1 LRAGPLKPHHSHGR
15 DLVIMIPRK
24 EKSMS
29 TSTPTHRTHFMLS
42 ATLSIFV
49 CLLLAAC
56 GGTSSA
62 GGTTTT
68 STATTGSTTS
78 GAATIAM
85 ATTTFSGT
93 TNVTIKAGQA
103 VTFKSD
109 GTHDL
114 VIGKQGQFSGQ
125 SGAPSELNSSSGL
138 TFSPGDSKSVTF
150 PTAGTYS
157 ITCTIHP
164 NMQATVVVTS

>member
-1 LRAGPLKPHHSHGR
+1 
-15 DLVIMIPRK
+15 
-24 EKSMS
+24 MS
-29 TSTPTHRTHFMLS
+29 TSSSPHRTCFRLG
-42 ATLSIFV
+42 ALLSIFV

-56 GGTSSA
+56 GETSST

-68 STATTGSTTS
+68 ATATTGSTTA

-85 ATTTFSGT
+85 ATSTFSGT

-114 VIGKQGQFSGQ
+114 VIGMQGTFSAQ
-125 SGAPSELNSSSGL
+125 NGAPSELNSSSGL
-138 TFSPGDSKSVTF
+138 SFSPGDSKSVTF
-150 PTAGTYS
+150 PTAGTYPV
-157 ITCTIHP
+157 TCTIHP